1 MPDDAGRPGA
11 EEALGVRADVVV
23 EQGEYVVY
31 LDVVLATGA
40 VRRRIGVWPDERR
53 ARVAAREIERQAGR
67 HIPSSQ
73 DPFSDSL
80 DPGSD
85 EGRPA

>member
-1 MPDDAGRPGA
+1 VPDDAGRPGA

-40 VRRRIGVWPDERR
+40 VRRRIAAWPDERR

-67 HIPSSQ
+67 HIPAPP
-73 DPFSDSL
+73 DPFGDTL
-80 DPGSD
+80 EPGGD